1 MKKLLVIMMCIAI
14 AVLTGCSKPQPQ
26 PPAPKPSEQTDT
38 AHLTA
43 EDKGLKLS
51 VTREVRNMTKM
62 IPSSKEGYDV
72 ISVLVKV
79 ENNSKDNIPVSP
91 DFVTLKTTDGI
102 DYKYS
107 PSLTEGGPVGRSAF
121 TKRSIP
127 PDYQGGGLL
136 IFELKTGSMVQS
148 LTYQDDKNHK
158 MTIKFPSN
166 TKTNV

>member
-1 MKKLLVIMMCIAI
+1 MKKLMVFMLCLAI
-14 AVLTGCSKPQPQ
+14 AVLTGCSKPQQ
-26 PPAPKPSEQTDT
+26 QQPAPKPSEQIDT

-62 IPSSKEGYDV
+62 ITSSKEGYDV

-91 DFVTLKTTDGI
+91 DFVTLKTTDGTE
-102 DYKYS
+102 YKYS
-107 PSLTEGGPVGRSAF
+107 PALTEGGPVGKSAF

-148 LTYQDDKNHK
+148 LTYNDDQNHE